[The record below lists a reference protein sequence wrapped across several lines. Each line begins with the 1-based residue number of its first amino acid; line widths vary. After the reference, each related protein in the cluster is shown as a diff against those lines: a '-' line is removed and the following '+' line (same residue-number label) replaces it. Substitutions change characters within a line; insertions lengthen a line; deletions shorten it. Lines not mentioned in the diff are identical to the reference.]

1 MKTTYKSLILF
12 ITVIL
17 SSCISVL
24 DKKDISAITEDDV
37 WNNSAYATAFLD
49 RLYTNNLPGWDLA
62 ISGYSD
68 EAHGETGI
76 LYGQL
81 TVNSMNNWPYASI
94 RDINTMLDKI
104 TKGNISEDV
113 KQSLKAQA
121 QVLRA
126 YRYFSMVR
134 LYGGVPILTKPQDI
148 KEDLYITRNKT
159 SECIEFIINDLD
171 EAIEVL
177 PWKWLGKDE
186 GRLSKA
192 SVMAFKGRVLLY
204 YASPQFN
211 KTNDITRWEK
221 AYEYNKSAV
230 EQIEANGY
238 GLYENYENLW
248 LDEMNK
254 EVLFVKRYQEPTIT
268 HNWDA
273 GTRPLSEAQN
283 YSGFNQPTKEM
294 VESYPMITGESILES
309 SNYDPMHYWKNR
321 DPRFYSTIAYNGSLW
336 ELSGK
341 KGRIQW
347 TYNGHSTL
355 NPTPS
360 GFYCRKAIN
369 LDYTPY
375 YTERSSTDWIEIR
388 FAEVLLN
395 YAESAAEVGK
405 DEEAYEVLKRIRE
418 RAGIEMG
425 ADKQYGLKQNLSKTD
440 LITTIMNERKIEF
453 AYEGKRYWDLR
464 RRRLFEEKLNGTK
477 RHGLLPKLKISNDE
491 FDRIKNDF
499 DMDRDYTKVFKDS
512 VVVLDQKYSIDFR
525 DNYYFYAIPTSHIE
539 SNSKIKQTQGWDNG
553 EFDPYQ

>member
-1 MKTTYKSLILF
+1 
-12 ITVIL
+12 
-17 SSCISVL
+17 
-24 DKKDISAITEDDV
+24 
-37 WNNSAYATAFLD
+37 
-49 RLYTNNLPGWDLA
+49 
-62 ISGYSD
+62 
-68 EAHGETGI
+68 
-76 LYGQL
+76 
-81 TVNSMNNWPYASI
+81 
-94 RDINTMLDKI
+94 
-104 TKGNISEDV
+104 
-113 KQSLKAQA
+113 
-121 QVLRA
+121 
-126 YRYFSMVR
+126 
-134 LYGGVPILTKPQDI
+134 
-148 KEDLYITRNKT
+148 
-159 SECIEFIINDLD
+159 
-171 EAIEVL
+171 
-177 PWKWLGKDE
+177 
-186 GRLSKA
+186 
-192 SVMAFKGRVLLY
+192 
-204 YASPQFN
+204 
-211 KTNDITRWEK
+211 
-221 AYEYNKSAV
+221 
-230 EQIEANGY
+230 
-238 GLYENYENLW
+238 
-248 LDEMNK
+248 
-254 EVLFVKRYQEPTIT
+254 
-268 HNWDA
+268 
-273 GTRPLSEAQN
+273 
-283 YSGFNQPTKEM
+283 M